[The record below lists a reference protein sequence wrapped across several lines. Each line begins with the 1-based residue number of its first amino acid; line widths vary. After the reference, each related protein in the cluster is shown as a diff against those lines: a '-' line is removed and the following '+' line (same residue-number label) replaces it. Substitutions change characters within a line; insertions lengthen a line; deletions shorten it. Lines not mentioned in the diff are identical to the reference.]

1 VTVDLDELERLAK
14 AATHSEW
21 RMVWPVMDQNRE
33 DGEPVPVYGVVGPSD
48 STEMVG
54 AVPIGYEED
63 SRFIAAANPKVV
75 LKLVADLRRARN
87 DVAVYR
93 EDLAALESK
102 LGAMSANRPN
112 ASTLTVAIR
121 ELKERR
127 NNYAARR
134 DSFAREGAYAE
145 VVASYD
151 ATLAEIDGAI
161 AVLER
166 LRSA

>member
-14 AATHSEW
+14 AASEDIDPDNVFASPW
-21 RMVWPVMDQNRE
+21 WTADYLADHERHMSITDAAFIEKASPA
-33 DGEPVPVYGVVGPSD
+33 
-48 STEMVG
+48 
-54 AVPIGYEED
+54 AVLE
-63 SRFIAAANPKVV
+63 
-75 LKLVADLRRARN
+75 LVTNLRRARN

-112 ASTLTVAIR
+112 ASVLAIAIR

-127 NNYAARR
+127 NNYAAQRAHLDTR
-134 DSFAREGAYAE
+134 VAVPE
-145 VVASYD
+145 VLASYD

-166 LRSA
+166 LRGET